1 MLEKEYV
8 KTDLSCDCTECGK
21 CNSFIVTIK
30 KQYPFNE
37 SR

>member
-1 MLEKEYV
+1 MLEKEYI

-21 CNSFIVTIK
+21 CSLFIGTIK

-37 SR
+37 TR